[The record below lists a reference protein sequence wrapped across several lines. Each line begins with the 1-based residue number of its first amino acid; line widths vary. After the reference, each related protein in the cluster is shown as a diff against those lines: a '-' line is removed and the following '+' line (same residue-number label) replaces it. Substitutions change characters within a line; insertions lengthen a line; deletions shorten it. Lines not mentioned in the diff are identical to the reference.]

1 MLDMRQKEA
10 LTLALDYA
18 KSLVVF
24 PEFSKR
30 HFLPLP
36 KAPLVMVHGGA
47 GSGKSRLISSIYTL
61 VTETLKKP
69 GDNPDCPY
77 VLLTAFTGSAASNVN
92 GQTLHTTFSFKFG
105 TSYLSMPEKQRE
117 EKRALFQNVRMVI
130 IDEISLISSDMLYNL
145 DLRLREITGQM
156 ETVFGGVSVF
166 CLGTCIRSSR
176 RRPAMYFKSPV
187 TWSTL
192 SPKNCATC
200 GRCSRSSTWR
210 KITGRSCFVLASHSH
225 SSHLCFI
232 PQMLAFNMSS
242 KVCLRIPLILTL
254 ITSVFNSQMF
264 HLKVHSKI
272 LF

>member
-1 MLDMRQKEA
+1 MLDIRQKEA

-36 KAPLVMVHGGA
+36 QAPLVMVHGGA
-47 GSGKSRLISSIYTL
+47 GSGKSRLISSIYTM

-166 CLGTCIRSSR
+166 CFGDLYQIKPTKARYVFQEPCNMEHAVAQKLRDLWKMFKVINLEENHRQVLFCTSFTLTFITSVLYSQTLG
-176 RRPAMYFKSPV
+176 
-187 TWSTL
+187 
-192 SPKNCATC
+192 
-200 GRCSRSSTWR
+200 
-210 KITGRSCFVLASHSH
+210 
-225 SSHLCFI
+225 
-232 PQMLAFNMSS
+232 FNMSS
-242 KVCLRIPLILTL
+242 IVCLRISLILTL
-254 ITSVFNSQMF
+254 ITSLFNSQMF